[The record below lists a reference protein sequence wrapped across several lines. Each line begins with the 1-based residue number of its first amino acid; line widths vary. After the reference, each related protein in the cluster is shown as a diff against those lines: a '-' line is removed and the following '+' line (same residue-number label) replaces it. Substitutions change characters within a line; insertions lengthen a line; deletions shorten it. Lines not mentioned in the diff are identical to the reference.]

1 MMQLMDHLILKKQR
15 EKKMIVDVRSPVSAY
30 LELNGFTI
38 YVEVSEATEN
48 KPQIDYW
55 KKGEKDDGS

>member
-30 LELNGFTI
+30 IELNGFTI

-48 KPQIDYW
+48 KPHISYW
-55 KKGEKDDGS
+55 EKKEDE